1 MTNKKFDRGQLNTGL
16 DWDGT
21 GFIHC
26 FFKQVNIIHN
36 IQIIPKHCM
45 KTVLP
50 LNFFFLVTDIK
61 NRPSN
66 K

>member
-50 LNFFFLVTDIK
+50 LNFFF
-61 NRPSN
+61 
-66 K
+66 